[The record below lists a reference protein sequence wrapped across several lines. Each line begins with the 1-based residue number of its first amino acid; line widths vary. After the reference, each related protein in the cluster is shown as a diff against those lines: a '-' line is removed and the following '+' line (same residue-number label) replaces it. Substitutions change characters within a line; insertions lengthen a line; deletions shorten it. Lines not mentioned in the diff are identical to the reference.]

1 MGQTALH
8 RIAGPSQLKKSWN
21 KINARA
27 RGPKRR
33 VAGVDEKTV
42 DDFSRDV
49 DAYIREI
56 RRDLLSRQYVFSD
69 LLAFSLPKSGGG
81 HRIINIPT
89 VDDRVVQSALLEFLS
104 DKSSFKSRSNY
115 GFLRKK
121 TVSMAVSKFVRS
133 RHDSPY
139 VVKVDLQAFFDTIPR
154 ADLREKVEKKVR
166 YVSVRSLIF
175 GIINCESR
183 FRSPTD
189 LRNAKRQGLKP
200 GVGVRQGMPLSPFLA
215 NLYLDQFDVF
225 IEKQGYKLIR
235 YADDFV
241 ILCGT
246 KAEADAAKADA
257 VFLLTKIGLSVND
270 KKTSISGPEQT
281 VEFLG
286 IDCVQTQN
294 EHYALEVSR
303 DKIRRLVS
311 NIAAFQD
318 VKYCL
323 NNGVRLVGL
332 ERRIDLMIS
341 GYLQAYQACA
351 NIRKIQHKL
360 YAAKNKAIGQLF
372 TQIFGIKI
380 DSLTEEQQI
389 FLGLD
394 SSYSKLER

>member
-8 RIAGPSQLKKSWN
+8 RIAAQSQLKKSWN
-21 KINARA
+21 KINSRT

-33 VAGVDEKTV
+33 VSGVDEKTV
-42 DDFSRDV
+42 DDFSHHADE
-49 DAYIREI
+49 YIQEI
-56 RRDLLSRQYVFSD
+56 RRDLLSRRYVFSD
-69 LLAFSLPKSGGG
+69 LLAFSLPKSSGG

-104 DKSSFKSRSNY
+104 EKCSFKSRSNY
-115 GFLRKK
+115 GFLRGK
-121 TVSMAVSKFVRS
+121 TVAMAVNRFVRF
-133 RHDSPY
+133 RHDHPY

-154 ADLREKVEKKVR
+154 ENLREKVERRVPYR
-166 YVSVRSLIF
+166 SIRSLIS
-175 GIINCESR
+175 GVVNCESC

-189 LRNAKRQGLKP
+189 RKNAQRQGLSS

-241 ILCGT
+241 ILCRT
-246 KAEADAAKADA
+246 QAEADVAKADA
-257 VFLLTKIGLSVND
+257 VSCLTGIGLSVND
-270 KKTSISGPEQT
+270 KKSSISGPNQT

-286 IDCVQTQN
+286 IDCVKTEN
-294 EHYALEVSR
+294 KGYSLEVSR
-303 DKIRRLVS
+303 EKIRRLVS
-311 NIAAFQD
+311 NIQAFHD

-341 GYLQAYQACA
+341 GYVQAYQVCE
-351 NIRKIQHKL
+351 NIQSIRHKL
-360 YAAKNKAIGQLF
+360 LAAKSKAIGQLF
-372 TQIFGIKI
+372 TQMFGIKI
-380 DSLTEEQQI
+380 DSLTEEQRK

-394 SSYSKLER
+394 PG